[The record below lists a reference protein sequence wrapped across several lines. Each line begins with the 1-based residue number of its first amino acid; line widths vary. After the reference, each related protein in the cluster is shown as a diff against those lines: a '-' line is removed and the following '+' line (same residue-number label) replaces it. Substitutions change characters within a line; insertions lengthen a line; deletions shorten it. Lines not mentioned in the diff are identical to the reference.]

1 MQNIY
6 TKLDDLNQNPLT
18 FSNRFSLLGDIN
30 SENIIHQ
37 TKENLELTGNV
48 ILDLTNSNPTK
59 LGLEFPANALSHI
72 FSSLD
77 LSQYEPVPEGLESTR
92 QSIVSDY
99 EKRGISVQTSD
110 LILTSSTSEAYS
122 YIFKLFTNPG
132 DEILTP
138 NPGYPLF
145 SFLIGLE
152 NLKEVHYPLKE
163 NTETG
168 QWTYSAE
175 TIANCISTKTKLILL
190 VSPANPTGSRTTAKF
205 WKEWEELGIQIPIL
219 LDEVFVGYEFSGE
232 PHSIPSSPNFP
243 LLICN
248 GFSKLL
254 ALPGFK
260 LGWILNKS
268 PKIYHSEIQINL
280 GFIADTYLSVNSLVQ
295 LATPEL
301 LPWKSMIQNRIRTR
315 IMRNLSICHLYLK
328 ENPKIKNISGVEAG
342 WYFIFEMNLDT
353 KDEDL
358 VLDILTK
365 AKVFFHPGSW
375 YEFSHNRCFLVINL
389 ISEEETLRQGLEAFL
404 SYLK

>member
-1 MQNIY
+1 M
-6 TKLDDLNQNPLT
+6 TEFPLS
-18 FSNRFSLLGDIN
+18 FSNRFHLLGDLN
-30 SENIIHQ
+30 SENKIFQ
-37 TKENLELTGNV
+37 TKQHLELSGNE

-59 LGLEFPANALSHI
+59 LGLEFPPSALSHI
-72 FSSLD
+72 FSNLD
-77 LSQYEPVPEGLESTR
+77 ISHYEPIAEGLESTR
-92 QSIVSDY
+92 LSIVSEY
-99 EKRGISVQTSD
+99 EKRGIQIQKSD
-110 LILTSSTSEAYS
+110 LVLTASTSEAYS

-132 DEILTP
+132 DEVLTP

-152 NLKEVHYPLKE
+152 NLKEVHYPLVE
-163 NTETG
+163 DSETG
-168 QWTYSAE
+168 NWIYSAE
-175 TIANCISTKTKLILL
+175 TITNCISTKTKLIIL

-205 WKEWEELGIQIPIL
+205 WKDWEELGIKIPIL
-219 LDEVFVGYEFSGE
+219 LDEVFVGYEFKGE
-232 PHSIPSSPNFP
+232 NHSIPDSPNFP

-260 LGWILNKS
+260 LGWILNRS
-268 PKIYHSEIQINL
+268 SEFFRPEIQKKL

-315 IMRNLSICHLYLK
+315 IMRNLTTCNLFLDDIQ
-328 ENPKIKNISGVEAG
+328 KIKNKPVVEAG
-342 WYFIFEMNLDT
+342 WYFLFELDMDI
-353 KDEDL
+353 KDEDM

-365 AKVFFHPGSW
+365 TNVFFHPGSW
-375 YEFSHNRCFLVINL
+375 YGFSHNRCFLVISL
-389 ISEEETLRQGLEAFL
+389 ISEEETLRQGLEAFQ

>member
-1 MQNIY
+1 MNY
-6 TKLDDLNQNPLT
+6 FPFA

-30 SENIIHQ
+30 LENKIHR
-37 TKENLELTGNV
+37 TKQDLELSGNV

-59 LGLEFPANALSHI
+59 LGLEFPPNALSHI

-77 LSQYEPVPEGLESTR
+77 LSQYDPIPEGLNSARE
-92 QSIVSDY
+92 ILVSEYSNRKIKTHTNDF
-99 EKRGISVQTSD
+99 
-110 LILTSSTSEAYS
+110 ILTSSTSEAYS

-132 DEILTP
+132 DEVLTP

-145 SFLIGLE
+145 SFLIGFE

-163 NTETG
+163 NTEIG

-175 TIANCISTKTKLILL
+175 TIANCISTKTKLIVL

-232 PHSIPSSPNFP
+232 PHYIPNSPNFP
-243 LLICN
+243 LFICN

-268 PKIYHSEIQINL
+268 PEIYHLEIQKKL

-315 IMRNLSICHLYLK
+315 IMRNLSMCNLLLA
-328 ENPKIKNISGVEAG
+328 ENPKIKNKSIVEAG
-342 WYFIFEMNLDT
+342 WYFLFELDLDRR
-353 KDEDL
+353 DEDL
-358 VLDILTK
+358 ILEILINT
-365 AKVFFHPGSW
+365 KVFLHPGSW
-375 YEFSHNRCFLVINL
+375 YGFSHNRCFLVISL
-389 ISEEETLRQGLEAFL
+389 ISEEDTLRQGLEGIL